1 MKELSSKIID
11 NTLAL
16 IQIRHEKKNILN
28 PDILK
33 GIISLL
39 NEYTAKKIRCAIL
52 TGSGDSFSAGYEIN
66 RLEGDFSVKSEL
78 SEKNKTFLQQSCEV
92 VESLPY
98 PVIAMID
105 GFCIG
110 AGFELASCCDFRI
123 ASPESRFGITPAKI
137 GLVYPSSGMKRVIR
151 IVGETFARE
160 LFLTGKLF
168 SAERMYQRGFLN
180 YVVEKEKL
188 YDFTLQLAGEIR
200 VNSPVSV
207 RGMKKAFAAL
217 ANIYEFSEELTALTE
232 ESLVQNDLSEGV
244 AAFYEK
250 RKPVFTG
257 E

>member
-1 MKELSSKIID
+1 MNALSSSIIESSI
-11 NTLAL
+11 AV
-16 IQIRHEKKNILN
+16 IRIEHEKKNILN
-28 PDILK
+28 PDLLK
-33 GIISLL
+33 EIISLL
-39 NEYTAKKIRCAIL
+39 NEYTGKKIRCAIL

-78 SEKNKTFLQQSCEV
+78 SEKNKTFLQQSCEA
-92 VESLPY
+92 VELLPY

-137 GLVYPSSGMKRVIR
+137 GLVYPSSGMKRIIR

-160 LFLTGKLF
+160 LFLTGRLF
-168 SAERMYQRGFLN
+168 SAERMHQRGFLN
-180 YVVEKEKL
+180 DVVEKEKL
-188 YDFTLQLAGEIR
+188 YDFTLQLAGELCD
-200 VNSPVSV
+200 NSPVSI
-207 RGMKKAFAAL
+207 RGMKKAFATL
-217 ANIYEFSEELTALTE
+217 ANIYEFSAELTALTE
-232 ESLVQNDLSEGV
+232 ESLVQGDLSEGV
-244 AAFYEK
+244 TAFYEK

>member
-1 MKELSSKIID
+1 MHELSSTIID
-11 NTLAL
+11 NAIAL
-16 IQIRHEKKNILN
+16 IQISHEKKNILN

-33 GIISLL
+33 RIISLL
-39 NEYTAKKIRCAIL
+39 NGYTEKKIRCAIL

-66 RLEGDFSVKSEL
+66 RLEGDFSVKSDL
-78 SEKNKTFLQQSCEV
+78 SEKNKTVLQQSCEA

-160 LFLTGKLF
+160 LFLTGRLF
-168 SAERMYQRGFLN
+168 SAERMQQRGFLN

-188 YDFTLQLAGEIR
+188 YDFTLQLAGELR
-200 VNSPVSV
+200 DNSPVSIQ
-207 RGMKKAFAAL
+207 GMKKAFVAL

-232 ESLVQNDLSEGV
+232 ESLVQSDLREGV
-244 AAFYEK
+244 TAFYEK
-250 RKPVFTG
+250 RKPLFTG